1 MSVDTT
7 KAIEIPPHNNGAAP
21 KKKTR
26 KAKTPAIVDESAAWE
41 QWDSLRFKAAARSQ
55 TSTAESVF
63 GKPARNGS
71 IYRWGVA
78 VARGRACDDEF
89 VSLTKLACETSAG
102 KRKGSGKPTKFD
114 ATDFAPAVETF
125 LATIEHASA
134 MDVVAATEAVTWAAA
149 LPTLARDLPVDVSW
163 RLLEELKRLHE
174 AVIARGQTQ
183 SPTHLILGGELGL
196 TLAWRMQDVPSCK
209 QLQAAS
215 LDAIDAW
222 CELADDAITMAVAGV
237 VDARVVLAS
246 LLRCRSLMTQTTKRK
261 FKKKHH
267 HTGDLLATWVAA
279 MTTNA
284 GGSAFSVANRKDVVD
299 DVTAG
304 GLLDAATSF
313 DPESL
318 EPAMAAALGASHTGG
333 QLAWEVCLPEAM
345 WHDNAAKLAVM
356 LPEWDVRRGRTHVDY
371 SGENV
376 AIEIYGGRHKVI
388 DGTWTTTIE
397 LAGQEQ
403 HACGDWSESCEYTD
417 DDVHYLEIEQPWT
430 GGLLLQRQLMLIR
443 EDRCLFVADAV
454 VSDEQSNDSIDP
466 KRSIRYQSNFP
477 LAAGTSIDP
486 EPETRDVFL
495 SDGKRRALVMPIS
508 AAEWRVGPTAAKLD
522 ATDDSSMTLSASG
535 NGRLYAPLWID
546 FSQRRFKRKRTW
558 RQLTVVDNLR
568 LCGHEEAA
576 GYRIQV
582 GSEQWMVYR
591 TLGHAATRSVLG
603 KHLIADFFASRF
615 DPTEGDHDALVT
627 VEENDT
633 NEDE

>member
-1 MSVDTT
+1 MSIDTT
-7 KAIEIPPHNNGAAP
+7 KAIETPPHSDGAKQ

-26 KAKTPAIVDESAAWE
+26 QAKASEIVNESASWE
-41 QWDSLRFKAAARSQ
+41 QWDALRFKAAARSQ

-63 GKPARNGS
+63 GKSAKGGS
-71 IYRWGVA
+71 VYRWGIA
-78 VARGRACDDEF
+78 IARGRACDDEF
-89 VSLTKLACETSAG
+89 VTLTKLACENPAG
-102 KRKGSGKPTKFD
+102 KLKGSGKPKKSD
-114 ATDFAPAVETF
+114 AANFAPATESF
-125 LATIEHASA
+125 LSTIEHASA

-149 LPTLARDLPVDVSW
+149 LPTLARNLEVNLSW
-163 RLLEELKRLHE
+163 RLLEELQRLHE
-174 AVIARGQTQ
+174 AVIARGQIQ

-196 TLAWRMQDVPSCK
+196 TLAWRMQDIPSCK
-209 QLQAAS
+209 QLQAAA

-246 LLRCRSLMTQTTKRK
+246 LMRCQSLMAATTKRK
-261 FKKKHH
+261 FKKKHLR
-267 HTGDLLATWVAA
+267 TGDLLATWVTA

-284 GGSAFSVANRKDVVD
+284 GGSAFSVATRKDIVD
-299 DVTAG
+299 DVAAG
-304 GLLDAATSF
+304 GLLDMATTF

-356 LPEWDVRRGRTHVDY
+356 LPEWDVRRGRTHIDY

-376 AIEIYGGRHKVI
+376 AIEVYGGRHKVF

-397 LAGQEQ
+397 LAGEEQ
-403 HACGDWSESCEYTD
+403 HACGEWSESCEYTD

-454 VSDEQSNDSIDP
+454 VTDGHRDDP
-466 KRSIRYQSNFP
+466 ADLQRSIRYQSHFP
-477 LAAGTSIDP
+477 LAGGTSIDP

-508 AAEWRVGPTAAKLD
+508 AAEWRVGPTSAKLE
-522 ATDDSSMTLSASG
+522 ATDESSMTLAANG
-535 NGRLYAPLWID
+535 KGRLYAPLWID

-558 RQLTVVDNLR
+558 RQLTVVDDLR
-568 LCGHEEAA
+568 LCGREEAA

-627 VEENDT
+627 VED
-633 NEDE
+633 NESSE